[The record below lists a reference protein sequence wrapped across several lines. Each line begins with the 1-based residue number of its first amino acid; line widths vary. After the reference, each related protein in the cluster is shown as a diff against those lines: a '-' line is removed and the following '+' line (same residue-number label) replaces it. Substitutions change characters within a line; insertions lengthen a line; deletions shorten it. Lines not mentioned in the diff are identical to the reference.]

1 MSRLQKLLIEAICVS
16 SIHAMLNARIMEQP
30 SIQSGFEELETKL
43 DVFYMI
49 GNQIL
54 LTFYIE
60 SPS

>member
-1 MSRLQKLLIEAICVS
+1 
-16 SIHAMLNARIMEQP
+16 MEQP